1 MFPAVRV
8 LPWYPVDRRRAS
20 PGRFVGSQRHSVGR
34 DLCFP
39 WDWAVRVL
47 RPEAAT
53 PDSVGEEQRSFE
65 QRDWS
70 LFAEAEVVA
79 ALESEESPQWA
90 LKFVDSSSIGV
101 WQRGSCFGGST
112 ERPARRSLLV
122 CSSAS
127 TA

>member
-1 MFPAVRV
+1 MFPAVPV
-8 LPWYPVDRRRAS
+8 LPWCPVDRRHAS

-34 DLCFP
+34 DSCFR
-39 WDWAVRVL
+39 WDLAVRVL
-47 RPEAAT
+47 RLEAAAL
-53 PDSVGEEQRSFE
+53 DSVGEEQRSFE

-79 ALESEESPQWA
+79 ALESEESPQWG

-101 WQRGSCFGGST
+101 WQRGSCFGGSM
-112 ERPARRSLLV
+112 ERPARQSLLV
-122 CSSAS
+122 CSLAS